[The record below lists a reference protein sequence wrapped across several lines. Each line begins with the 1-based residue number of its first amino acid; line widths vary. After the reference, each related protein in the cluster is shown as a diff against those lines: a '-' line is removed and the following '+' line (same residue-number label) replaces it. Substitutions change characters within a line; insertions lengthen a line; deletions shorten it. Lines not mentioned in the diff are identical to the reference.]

1 MDRERLLACIREG
14 KTMHALLIA
23 GPAGS
28 GRAALA
34 RAAAAAFLAD
44 ALGPGGLAACP
55 DYQELAAP
63 YAVEQIRA
71 LTESLAAQPFGHGR
85 RAYALLDAHGMNA
98 SCQNAL
104 LKSLE
109 EPPEDTLLVLA
120 GNEPGLLPTV
130 RSRCAIVRLGA
141 QPMET
146 AAQALADEGID
157 PARAAV
163 AAAWADGV
171 TSLARAYAA
180 DEYAAFRAAA
190 AACLEAAL
198 FGGTPFPATAALLR
212 APVQPARGRQKQEA
226 VNAPLLLQAW
236 QSILRDALLLRTG
249 GAPAQNPDQKKLAG
263 RIAARF
269 TTAQI
274 QGIIEM
280 LGDGLKRL
288 AFGASGSMTV
298 DAVLAS
304 LNEEEKERR

>member
-146 AAQALADEGID
+146 AA
-157 PARAAV
+157 
-163 AAAWADGV
+163 
-171 TSLARAYAA
+171 
-180 DEYAAFRAAA
+180 
-190 AACLEAAL
+190 
-198 FGGTPFPATAALLR
+198 
-212 APVQPARGRQKQEA
+212 
-226 VNAPLLLQAW
+226 
-236 QSILRDALLLRTG
+236 
-249 GAPAQNPDQKKLAG
+249 
-263 RIAARF
+263 
-269 TTAQI
+269 
-274 QGIIEM
+274 
-280 LGDGLKRL
+280 
-288 AFGASGSMTV
+288 
-298 DAVLAS
+298 
-304 LNEEEKERR
+304 